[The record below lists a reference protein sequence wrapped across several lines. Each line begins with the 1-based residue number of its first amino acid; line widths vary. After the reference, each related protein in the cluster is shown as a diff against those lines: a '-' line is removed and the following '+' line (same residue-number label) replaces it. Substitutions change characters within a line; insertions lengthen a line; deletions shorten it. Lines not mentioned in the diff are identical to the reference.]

1 MERGEGERMSDTFHE
16 QSVKAS
22 RKIRR
27 CDWCGELIQIGQPY
41 ESYRWRDGSDGGTVM
56 MHPECLQ
63 AMGRTSREEGG
74 WIDWEQGENRRG
86 ESWGEMDELLK
97 IRKVS
102 E

>member
-1 MERGEGERMSDTFHE
+1 MSDTFHE

-22 RKIRR
+22 RKVRR
-27 CDWCGELIQIGQPY
+27 CDWCGELIQIGQPF
-41 ESYRWRDGSDGGTVM
+41 ESYRWRDGSDGGTVV
-56 MHPECLQ
+56 MHPECRE
-63 AMGRTSREEGG
+63 AMHRTSREDGG
-74 WIDWEQGENRRG
+74 WIDWQQGENRRG